1 MKYLSEASKRNPEIV
16 SQYLLETFGKYQ
28 KLDEKSLFKSM
39 DSQLNK
45 TMKAIKKQ
53 IAEFDKAKETIEE
66 EKKKLLDEIGGE
78 KAFDKPVFS
87 YSAAKLKKVSNAKAA
102 VELLLGIET
111 VRASLEEAEKIL
123 TDDFFI
129 SFCKKIDDNTT
140 LFGKSKGKL
149 TANGK
154 DLTSKNVKIVDK
166 DKKANLDTHKLHKKA
181 RKEETVL
188 NEDDPEDVSK
198 DYKKFQKQMDKLSL
212 TLANAGQI
220 TEMLQSDPE
229 MQRVAKESNVKFNS
243 VLGVLAI
250 AGMVLRMIPTPPTQ
264 LAGRLMTSGSMLT
277 RAAPAIVKTAKSSN
291 LSVTQKLLRMSPA
304 IASAV
309 MASFG
314 LGAVAKALSANLE
327 NVDSLEDVVD
337 TDTVEDTDVDNEVSD
352 EGSDEETL
360 DVSDDE
366 DNEPDSDTD
375 EETDIEADT
384 DEEPDIEDNSEI
396 DTEDDLGEPTIENS
410 IAAQAAA
417 KVGDILQ
424 RNDGTKVRLTQGD
437 IDWAK
442 NIVKEEPDIGE
453 ATVEETDD
461 IDNPVFDAEEHPEIE
476 VEDTDT
482 DDSDNIESE
491 DTDTD
496 VSDNIEPENTDTDDS
511 DNIETE
517 ETPNENEEE
526 PMPSEVADKISN
538 VDIPEGVEEHDDQW
552 NDVFDNVFGKP
563 TYKNSL
569 QYVNGVSI
577 GKVDVYKDAGGIK
590 GYTILHVPG
599 TDKFIQEID
608 PRYVYDSEKDTVIED
623 PARGDPSLLL
633 DDDYQSRYISSI
645 DFFKGFQHIK
655 DWNPETN
662 SFEDQSDT
670 DIEADV
676 SDEQQTIDDLFDD
689 EDKEII
695 DDFEDSNVTDPD
707 ISTEDVSDED
717 IDNALAELDSTD
729 DSADSSVTEEAA
741 KICGISVE
749 DVQRISKADS
759 RWNNIKIVE
768 FEESEDTRKDIFD
781 VLNHRCI
788 KEDMVNIKYGAGPG
802 EDASDEEWKEW
813 SWRECIANASVG
825 YKKFNDHSVA
835 FPVLDAKTNEMEW
848 LGRVDKT
855 GAIEV
860 FDSEGKS
867 VIKIDEDGN
876 LIEAIPELKGR
887 KFIKGIIDIAW
898 DSYYKYTTY

>member
-16 SQYLLETFGKYQ
+16 SQYLLETFG

-53 IAEFDKAKETIEE
+53 IVEFDKAKETIEE
-66 EKKKLLDEIGGE
+66 EKKRLLDEIGGE

-129 SFCKKIDDNTT
+129 NFCKKIDDNTT

-327 NVDSLEDVVD
+327 SVDSLEDVVD
-337 TDTVEDTDVDNEVSD
+337 TDTVEDTDIDNEVSD

-366 DNEPDSDTD
+366 FDSDTD
-375 EETDIEADT
+375 EETDIETDT
-384 DEEPDIEDNSEI
+384 EEESDVEADIEDNSEI

-442 NIVKEEPDIGE
+442 NIVKEEPDMGE

-476 VEDTDT
+476 DTDT

-491 DTDTD
+491 DTGTEDF
-496 VSDNIEPENTDTDDS
+496 DNIEP
-511 DNIETE
+511 E

-526 PMPSEVADKISN
+526 AVPSEVADKIN
-538 VDIPEGVEEHDDQW
+538 DADIPEDIEEHDDQW
-552 NDVFDNVFGKP
+552 DDEFNKVFGKP
-563 TYKNSL
+563 KYTDWSGT
-569 QYVNGVSI
+569 VNGVKI
-577 GKVDVYKDAGGIK
+577 KNVDVYENAGGIK
-590 GYTILHVPG
+590 GYTVYHIRG
-599 TDKFIQEID
+599 TDKLIQFIENG
-608 PRYVYDSEKDTVIED
+608 YVYDSENDAIVKD
-623 PARGDPSLLL
+623 PAIGDPSLLL
-633 DDDYQSRYISSI
+633 DDDYQSRYISNV
-645 DFFKGFQHIK
+645 DFYKGIQHIE

-695 DDFEDSNVTDPD
+695 DDLEDSNAAEPD
-707 ISTEDVSDED
+707 IPAEDVSDED
-717 IDNALAELDSTD
+717 IDNALAELDSTN
-729 DSADSSVTEEAA
+729 DSVDSNVAEEAA

-759 RWNNIKIVE
+759 RWNNIKIAE
-768 FEESEDTRKDIFD
+768 FEENEATRKDIFD
-781 VLNHRCI
+781 VLNHKCI
-788 KEDMVNIKYGAGPG
+788 KQDLVNIRYGAGPG
-802 EDASDEEWKEW
+802 EDASDEDWDKWSWKEMLTN
-813 SWRECIANASVG
+813 SSIG

-835 FPVLDAKTNEMEW
+835 FPMQDASTDEMKW

-867 VIKIDEDGN
+867 VVKIDEYGN

-887 KFIKGIIDIAW
+887 RFLKSVIDIAW
-898 DSYYKYTTY
+898 NGFYKYTQY

>member
-1 MKYLSEASKRNPEIV
+1 MRYLSEADKRNPEIV

-87 YSAAKLKKVSNAKAA
+87 YSAAKLKKVSSAKAA
-102 VELLLGIET
+102 IELLLGIET

-149 TANGK
+149 TANGE

-181 RKEETVL
+181 RKEETIL

-212 TLANAGQI
+212 ALANAGQI
-220 TEMLQSDPE
+220 TEMLQNDPE
-229 MQRVAKESNVKFNS
+229 MQRVAKESNVKLNS

-250 AGMVLRMIPTPPTQ
+250 AGLVLRMIPTPPTQ
-264 LAGRLMTSGSMLT
+264 LAGRLITSGSMLS

-304 IASAV
+304 IASTV
-309 MASFG
+309 MAGFG
-314 LGAVAKALSANLE
+314 LGAVAKTLSASLE
-327 NVDSLEDVVD
+327 SMDSLEDVVD
-337 TDTVEDTDVDNEVSD
+337 TDAVEDTNVDDEVSDEVNDDEISD

-360 DVSDDE
+360 DISDD
-366 DNEPDSDTD
+366 DNELESDTD
-375 EETDIEADT
+375 EDT
-384 DEEPDIEDNSEI
+384 DVEDDSEI
-396 DTEDDLGEPTIENS
+396 DTEEDSEVDTEDDLGEPTIENS

-424 RNDGTKVRLTQGD
+424 RDDGTKVRLNQGD

-442 NIVKEEPDIGE
+442 NIMKEEPDMGE
-453 ATVEETDD
+453 ATVDETDD
-461 IDNPVFDAEEHPEIE
+461 IDNPVFDTEEHPEIE
-476 VEDTDT
+476 DIDTS
-482 DDSDNIESE
+482 DDSDNIE
-491 DTDTD
+491 
-496 VSDNIEPENTDTDDS
+496 P
-511 DNIETE
+511 E
-517 ETPNENEEE
+517 ETSNEDEEDSNDEESEEE
-526 PMPSEVADKISN
+526 FIPSEI
-538 VDIPEGVEEHDDQW
+538 VD
-552 NDVFDNVFGKP
+552 
-563 TYKNSL
+563 
-569 QYVNGVSI
+569 
-577 GKVDVYKDAGGIK
+577 
-590 GYTILHVPG
+590 
-599 TDKFIQEID
+599 EID
-608 PRYVYDSEKDTVIED
+608 DADVPED
-623 PARGDPSLLL
+623 
-633 DDDYQSRYISSI
+633 
-645 DFFKGFQHIK
+645 
-655 DWNPETN
+655 
-662 SFEDQSDT
+662 FEDQSDV
-670 DIEADV
+670 DIEDDI

-689 EDKEII
+689 EDKEIV
-695 DDFEDSNVTDPD
+695 DDFEDSNVDDSD
-707 ISTEDVSDED
+707 IPTEDVSDED
-717 IDNALAELDSTD
+717 IDSALAELDSTD
-729 DSADSSVTEEAA
+729 DSVDNSVAEEAA
-741 KICGISVE
+741 KVCGVSVE
-749 DVQRISKADS
+749 DVQRIVKADG
-759 RWNNIKIVE
+759 RMNNIKIAE
-768 FEESEDTRKDIFD
+768 FEESEATRKDVFD
-781 VLNHRCI
+781 VLDHKCI
-788 KEDMVNIKYGAGPG
+788 KQDMVNMRWGAGPG
-802 EDASDEEWKEW
+802 EDASDEEWDTW
-813 SWRECIANASVG
+813 SRHECVANASVG

-835 FPVLDAKTNEMEW
+835 FPMQDSKTDEMKW

-887 KFIKGIIDIAW
+887 RFLKSVIDLAW
-898 DSYYKYTTY
+898 NNYYQYTQY